1 MILSVRVVPR
11 SSRLLVKEE
20 AGQLKVYLTKPSVD
34 NLANEQLI
42 VLLADY
48 LKLKKYQ
55 LRIIKGQ
62 KSRSKL
68 VEIDDNP
75 DRKRK

>member
-1 MILSVRVVPR
+1 MILNVRVVPK

-20 AGQLKVYLTKPSVD
+20 DGHLRAYLTKPSVD

-55 LRIIKGQ
+55 VRIIKGQ

-68 VEIDDNP
+68 IEIDDNP

>member
-1 MILSVRVVPR
+1 MILSVRVVPK

-20 AGQLKVYLTKPSVD
+20 GGQLKVYLTKPSVD

-55 LRIIKGQ
+55 LRIIRGQ

>member
-55 LRIIKGQ
+55 LRIIRGQ